1 MSRVLSILSAAVIG
15 LAGAAAAPIGV
26 ASALQLRAGHESPR
40 GPRPRPQPRNKA
52 KERLA
57 AAEAKRQRRQA
68 RNLSWAAFGGIGLA

>member
-1 MSRVLSILSAAVIG
+1 MSRVLSILSATVIG

>member
-1 MSRVLSILSAAVIG
+1 MSRVLSIVSAALIG
-15 LAGAAAAPIGV
+15 MAAAVAAPIGV
-26 ASALQLRAGHESPR
+26 GSPLQVRAGHESPR